1 MKIKSFYNNIFHWKF
16 LTSLL
21 ISIIA
26 SFYAFNDFKIGE
38 IFEIIYK
45 INFIYIILA
54 VLLLLLSVYIRS
66 LRWKLLFSSNHPLI
80 SHLFG
85 SQLVG
90 YFGNNIFPMRAGELL
105 RCVFLSRQYK
115 IPQSKIFGTVILE
128 RFLDM
133 FGIISLIFF
142 AIYFLTLDIFNQN
155 LVIFFFIPLVFLLFC
170 LLMIYAFKFSYI
182 GNSKILSIINN
193 ILTGFKSLDYKNILP
208 ITIYTILIWSIY
220 ILMVYLVQYSINL
233 NLSLNDVIVILIISS
248 LALSVPSAP
257 ANIGTFEWSVIY
269 AMKILDISLYQQ
281 EFAIILHLTTF
292 IPYTILGGIFFIY
305 YNYSI
310 LDKE

>member
-16 LTSLL
+16 LTSIL

-26 SFYAFNDFKIGE
+26 SFYAFNDFEVGE

-54 VLLLLLSVYIRS
+54 VFLLLLSVYIRS
-66 LRWKLLFSSNHPLI
+66 LRWKLLFRSNHPLI

-142 AIYFLTLDIFNQN
+142 AIYFLTLDILNQN
-155 LVIFFFIPLVFLLFC
+155 LVIVFFILLVFLLFC
-170 LLMIYAFKFSYI
+170 LFIIYAFKFSYI
-182 GNSKILSIINN
+182 GNSKILSIVSN
-193 ILTGFKSLDYKNILP
+193 ILIGFKSLDYKNILP
-208 ITIYTILIWSIY
+208 ITFYTILIWSIY

-269 AMKILDISLYQQ
+269 AMKLLDISFYQQ

-292 IPYTILGGIFFIY
+292 IPYTILGGVFFIY